1 MSGGPAP
8 LLVARGLR
16 KRYRAMGGGVEALAG
31 VDLEIGRG
39 EIVGLV
45 GESGSGK
52 STLAR
57 LLVRL
62 ESADGGSVTFDGA
75 DLDRLDGRQLRAARS
90 RFQLVFQDA
99 GAALDPR
106 LDLGAAV
113 SEPLAIRGEGGRA
126 ERRALA
132 AGLLAEVGLG
142 PELVDRFP
150 HELSGGQRQRVGIA
164 RALATAPDLLVADE
178 AVSALDLSIRGQVV
192 NLLLDLRSRRGL
204 AILFVSHDLG
214 LVARIA
220 DRVAVLCGGELVEV
234 APPDALRREPQ
245 HPYTAALLAAAG
257 ALSARA
263 TAAGGAPEMPLPVVS
278 FPVEGCRFAPRC
290 PIAADRCRAVAPRL
304 AELLPGRWVA
314 CHDPGR
320 VRAGSPRSRVEPF
333 PDRDVMNNNAEGGA
347 NQRGH
352 DA

>member
-1 MSGGPAP
+1 MSAGSDR

-16 KRYRAMGGGVEALAG
+16 KRYRSVGGVVEALAG
-31 VDLEIGRG
+31 VDFEIGRG

-62 ESADGGSVTFDGA
+62 ESADGGSVTFDGI
-75 DLDRLDGRQLRAARS
+75 DLDRLGDRQLRAARS

-106 LDLGAAV
+106 LDVGAAV
-113 SEPLAIRGEGGRA
+113 AEPLAIRGQGGRG
-126 ERRALA
+126 EQRARA
-132 AGLLAEVGLG
+132 VGLLAEVGLG
-142 PELVDRFP
+142 EELIDRFP

-164 RALATAPDLLVADE
+164 RALASAPDLLVADE

-192 NLLLDLRSRRGL
+192 NLLLELRRRRGL

-214 LVARIA
+214 LVMRIA
-220 DRVAVLCGGELVEV
+220 DRVAVLYGGAVVEIA
-234 APPDALRREPQ
+234 APEALRGEPQ
-245 HPYTAALLAAAG
+245 HPYTVALLAASG
-257 ALSARA
+257 ALGSRA
-263 TAAGGAPEMPLPVVS
+263 AADGGAPDALPPAVS
-278 FPVEGCRFAPRC
+278 GPAAGCRFTLRC
-290 PIAADRCRAVAPRL
+290 PIATERCRAVAPL
-304 AELLPGRWVA
+304 LSELLPGRWVA

-320 VRAGSPRSRVEPF
+320 LGAGSPRSRVEPF